1 VRLNVMAGIGA
12 GFGTRSSRNSH
23 GQEDT
28 ELAIIGGAAGIA
40 TRPTVAALAFF

>member
-1 VRLNVMAGIGA
+1 MAGIGA
-12 GFGTRSSRNSH
+12 GFGTRSLRNSH